1 MGVGVR
7 GSPWRTGED
16 WWSGRVNRGAR
27 LRGSERERARE
38 RERESEVEWRSE
50 KLSSLML
57 PRRIVGKDGLIPLW
71 DVGGGVRHSIG

>member
-1 MGVGVR
+1 MSRFLGVQQQTNGLI
-7 GSPWRTGED
+7 GAGGE
-16 WWSGRVNRGAR
+16 SGRKRGI
-27 LRGSERERARE
+27 ERERARE